1 MNSNT
6 MQEINPIISVNS
18 LWKVF
23 GKNPQTVLEEPY
35 RNQTRADIQQELG
48 SVVALRD
55 VSFEVYPGETFVVMG
70 LSGSGKSTLV
80 RCLIGLIDAT
90 SGEINVDGED
100 ITNFDARNLREFR
113 RTKMA
118 MVFQNFGLLPH
129 KNVLDNAAYGLEVK
143 GINKEDRH
151 SKARE
156 MLDKVGLA
164 GWENAN
170 QTELSGG
177 MQQRV
182 GLARALAVDPD
193 ILLMDEP
200 FSGLDP
206 LIRRQMREELSLLQT
221 EIQKTIIF
229 ITHDLDE
236 AITIGDRIAIMRD
249 GEIIQIGTPKEI
261 ITQPAD
267 DFVREF
273 TQGISKTKVIDIEH
287 VVSDPDV
294 VFSSNDSHETVRAK
308 MDRANTDYAIGID
321 PEAQYLGILSRDQLD
336 ATLDST
342 ITIDSLI
349 DSSILSVLPDT
360 TLNEALSFLSDQNLP
375 IPVVDEKN
383 SFIGVATQPDLLK
396 VVASDSQETGSLSW
410 AVFYR
415 PSNPKS

>member
-1 MNSNT
+1 MDSNT
-6 MQEINPIISVNS
+6 MQGINPIISVNS

-80 RCLIGLIDAT
+80 RCLIGLIDTT

-294 VFSSNDSHETVRAK
+294 VFSSNDSHEAVRAK

-321 PEAQYLGILSRDQLD
+321 SEAQYLGILSRDQLD

-375 IPVVDEKN
+375 IPVVDEMN

-396 VVASDSQETGSLSW
+396 VVASDSQETGSLTW

>member
-156 MLDKVGLA
+156 MLNKVGLS

-236 AITIGDRIAIMRD
+236 AITIGDRIAIMHD

>member
-1 MNSNT
+1 MDADKIYGT
-6 MQEINPIISVNS
+6 DPIISVNS

-23 GKNPQTVLEEPY
+23 GKNPLVALEEPY
-35 RNQTRADIQQELG
+35 ISQTRSDIQEELNL
-48 SVVALRD
+48 VVALRD

-80 RCLIGLIDAT
+80 RCLIGLNDVT
-90 SGEINVDGED
+90 SGEISVDGENL
-100 ITNFDARNLREFR
+100 TEFDDRDLREFR
-113 RTKMA
+113 RSKMA

-143 GINKEDRH
+143 GISKNDRYL
-151 SKARE
+151 KARE
-156 MLDKVGLA
+156 MLNKVGLS

-170 QTELSGG
+170 QSELSGG

-267 DFVREF
+267 DFVKEF

-349 DSSILSVLPDT
+349 DSSVLSVLPDT
-360 TLNEALSFLSDQNLP
+360 TLDEALNFLSDQNLP

-396 VVASDSQETGSLSW
+396 VVASDSKQTGSLSW

>member
-156 MLDKVGLA
+156 MLNKVGLS

-261 ITQPAD
+261 ITEPANE
-267 DFVREF
+267 FVREF
-273 TQGISKTKVIDIEH
+273 TQGIPKTKVLDIEH
-287 VVSDPDV
+287 VCTDPDV
-294 VFSSNDSHETVRAK
+294 VFTPNDSHAVVRAK
-308 MDRANTDYAIGID
+308 MDHAKTDYAIGVD
-321 PEAQYLGILSRDQLD
+321 PEAQYIGILSRDQLN
-336 ATLDST
+336 TVLDST
-342 ITIDSLI
+342 VAIDSLI
-349 DSSILSVLPDT
+349 DPSILSVLPDT
-360 TLNEALSFLSDQNLP
+360 TLDEALSFLNDQNLP
-375 IPVVDEKN
+375 IPVVDDKN
-383 SFIGVATQPDLLK
+383 AFIGVATQPDLLK
-396 VVASDSQETGSLSW
+396 VVASDL
-410 AVFYR
+410 
-415 PSNPKS
+415 

>member
-1 MNSNT
+1 MDSNT
-6 MQEINPIISVNS
+6 MQGINPIISVNS

-80 RCLIGLIDAT
+80 RCLIGLIDTT

-156 MLDKVGLA
+156 MLNKVGLS